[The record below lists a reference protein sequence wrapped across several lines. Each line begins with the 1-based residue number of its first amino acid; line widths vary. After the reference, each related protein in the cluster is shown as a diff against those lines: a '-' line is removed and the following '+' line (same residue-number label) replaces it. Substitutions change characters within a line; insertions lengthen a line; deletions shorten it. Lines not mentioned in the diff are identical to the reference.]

1 LEQPAIPCLNGGI
14 FCLKHGGALIGD
26 HFILPTPFWRGSLN
40 KHHGDLD
47 KGGAASRH
55 TISFYP
61 DSGKETHEKQA
72 FLAGKFRNHWRTP
85 LPSQGFTDSKTKSV
99 ILGS

>member
-26 HFILPTPFWRGSLN
+26 RCILPTLSWRGSLN

-47 KGGAASRH
+47 KAGAASRH
-55 TISFYP
+55 TISFYR
-61 DSGKETHEKQA
+61 DSWKETREKQA
-72 FLAGKFRNHWRTP
+72 FLAGKFRNHWKTP
-85 LPSQGFTDSKTKSV
+85 PPSQGFIDSKTKNV